1 MIQALDPL
9 LLETTLLRFPLSS
22 GLHPLWSL
30 FDFLLPC
37 LFLRAHAS
45 LCWGLVPSE
54 PLCFWSRPTS
64 SSPSPS
70 SMQTGQMDLRLPQP
84 FPSLLAGLSPQP
96 SFLLSRPRC
105 THCISFRSPVYL
117 PWQHASSSGEPLP
130 VQGNLFRFWGTSAG
144 FGEPLPVLG
153 SLRITEESG
162 ALHRRF

>member
-37 LFLRAHAS
+37 LFLWAHAA
-45 LCWGLVPSE
+45 LCWGPVPSD

-84 FPSLLAGLSPQP
+84 FPFLLAGLSPNLLFCFHVLGAPTVFP
-96 SFLLSRPRC
+96 SIPLFTCHGSMLPVRGNL
-105 THCISFRSPVYL
+105 FRS
-117 PWQHASSSGEPLP
+117 WGTSSGLGEPLP
-130 VQGNLFRFWGTSAG
+130 VLGNLFRFWG
-144 FGEPLPVLG
+144 P
-153 SLRITEESG
+153 SG
-162 ALHRRF
+162 